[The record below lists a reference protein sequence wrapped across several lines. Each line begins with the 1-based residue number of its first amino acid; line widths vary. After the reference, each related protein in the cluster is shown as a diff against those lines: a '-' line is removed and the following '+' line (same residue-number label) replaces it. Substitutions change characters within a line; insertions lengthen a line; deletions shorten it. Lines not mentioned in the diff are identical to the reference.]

1 VSKKSLATSTVL
13 PALGLT
19 LALALPRPLDAAA
32 SAAAAAAPRAKVHGV
47 TVSGRV
53 SKVDAA
59 ARTFSV
65 RETSG
70 REVPLAWTAATKITG
85 GDLKVGE
92 LVTLRYLD
100 KDKKHIATTIHVG
113 PLPPAK
119 ARPATPSVSPSPSPA
134 AR

>member
-13 PALGLT
+13 PALGLL
-19 LALALPRPLDAAA
+19 LALAGPRPL
-32 SAAAAAAPRAKVHGV
+32 AAAAPATATPRAKVHGV
-47 TVSGRV
+47 AVSGRV
-53 SKVDAA
+53 SKVDGGAK
-59 ARTFSV
+59 TFSV

-70 REVPLAWTAATKITG
+70 REVALAWTSATKITG

-100 KDKKHIATTIHVG
+100 KDRKHIATTIHVG
-113 PLPPAK
+113 PIPPAK
-119 ARPATPSVSPSPSPA
+119 ARPATPSVSPSPA